1 MYKNILVPVAPHHPA
16 NTEEAIKLAQTLRA
30 EGGQITL
37 LSALESIPSYV
48 SQYLPNDQLEKN
60 KASIKARLVEDA
72 EGVSDV
78 SVKVMMVAGSAGAAV
93 VEYAE
98 EHGNDLIIIA
108 SHKPGLKDYFLGST
122 AARVVRHATCAVHV
136 VR

>member
-60 KASIKARLVEDA
+60 KASIKTRLVEDA

>member
-37 LSALESIPSYV
+37 LSALESIPGYV